1 MATQVR
7 CRWAEEEMKRLNKPP
22 PFGRSSNIKPAHKRR
37 NKLNATNRPRGQ
49 LIDRHSGVACARLK
63 TPRLILFRFLRNQQD
78 IHTCLLSHIS
88 MKQTFSCLNTRSLPL
103 VIQFCTPLS
112 MAPKKRHNISLA
124 SFAVPAIWWVMCFHM
139 PKNISNTKN

>member
-1 MATQVR
+1 MQVGR
-7 CRWAEEEMKRLNKPP
+7 GRDEKAKQAPP

-49 LIDRHSGVACARLK
+49 LIDRHSGVAMRALDWKHQGSFSLGSLGTSRIFILVCCHIFQWSRRSVAWTLDHFHWSSNF
-63 TPRLILFRFLRNQQD
+63 TPP
-78 IHTCLLSHIS
+78 
-88 MKQTFSCLNTRSLPL
+88 SLWP
-103 VIQFCTPLS
+103 Q
-112 MAPKKRHNISLA
+112 KKRHNISLA